1 MKGTA
6 RALLAAEVLGFGLA
20 PECSVFVWKDDCPET
35 SDWILFACGFQ
46 EGLPPSGPAFRE
58 NTVCVPR
65 TLLPTAFIECWFNF
79 KRMAFLRPVE
89 AKILH
94 GLVSLAAVGT
104 QCLRFLRFGARK

>member
-1 MKGTA
+1 MKGIA

-20 PECSVFVWKDDCPET
+20 PECSVFVWKDDVRRQAIGSC
-35 SDWILFACGFQ
+35 
-46 EGLPPSGPAFRE
+46 LPVDFRRDCHHLALPSGKIL
-58 NTVCVPR
+58 CVPR
-65 TLLPTAFIECWFNF
+65 TLLPTAFIECWFSF

-89 AKILH
+89 ARILH